1 MTAVEV
7 INVTALDGARAASA
21 GGGGSLG
28 VNTRGTGGGIA
39 GEASLSMRACDGS
52 SSSSGGGGGGGGAS
66 DVTGW
71 SVGTW
76 ECDLPP
82 SASRNDR
89 HALELLVSTRVA
101 ADARGAALQREEMP
115 QLRLPLLVKW

>member
-52 SSSSGGGGGGGGAS
+52 SSSSGGGGGGAS